1 MGIKT
6 YWNNKKIQK
15 KGYYNKR
22 SSCFFKKKLS
32 LDLAL

>member
-15 KGYYNKR
+15 KVITI
-22 SSCFFKKKLS
+22 S
-32 LDLAL
+32 DLRAFSRKS